1 MSPSTACLTDV
12 PGAGG
17 VSPIEAP
24 RAERAQEALFAEG
37 WFNTITAE
45 VFG

>member
-1 MSPSTACLTDV
+1 VLTDV

-17 VSPIEAP
+17 VSPAEAP
-24 RAERAQEALFAEG
+24 RAQRAQEALFAEG
-37 WFNTITAE
+37 WFNTITNE

>member
-1 MSPSTACLTDV
+1 V

-17 VSPIEAP
+17 VSPGNAP
-24 RAERAQEALFAEG
+24 RSFRAQEALFAEG
-37 WFNTITAE
+37 WFNAITGQ

>member
-1 MSPSTACLTDV
+1 V

-17 VSPIEAP
+17 VSPSDAP
-24 RAERAQEALFAEG
+24 RSIRAQEALFAEG

>member
-1 MSPSTACLTDV
+1 V

-24 RAERAQEALFAEG
+24 RAERAEEAAFAQG